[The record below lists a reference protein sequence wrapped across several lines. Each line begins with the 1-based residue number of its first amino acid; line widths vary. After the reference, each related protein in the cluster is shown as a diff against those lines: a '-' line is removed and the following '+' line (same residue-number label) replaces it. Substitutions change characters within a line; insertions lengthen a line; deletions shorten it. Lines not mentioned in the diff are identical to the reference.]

1 MEGNLTA
8 VGVWREPDEG
18 GFVKKLKA
26 AGLMFAA
33 VVLAGGAAQGQMPA
47 PLLARPS
54 SLPPM
59 KSLAVLG
66 QKIAYYEVGTG
77 STLVLVHGVLALRPI
92 LTGDW

>member
-1 MEGNLTA
+1 
-8 VGVWREPDEG
+8 
-18 GFVKKLKA
+18 
-26 AGLMFAA
+26 
-33 VVLAGGAAQGQMPA
+33 
-47 PLLARPS
+47 
-54 SLPPM
+54 M